1 MLRGAVDLGL
11 APAPH
16 AVEDDAHAHAT
27 AHHEAQ
33 RVLQYTLAAAPRRL
47 RLRLRLRL
55 RREHVGQRRRADAGR
70 LRRAVELDAAAAAG
84 FPELGEHLGEA
95 HGEVVRH
102 DAGRADCV
110 DGAQEVAAAL
120 FGGGKSR
127 REVGVEEF

>member
-1 MLRGAVDLGL
+1 VLRGAVDLRL

-33 RVLQYTLAAAPRRL
+33 RVLQHALAAAPR
-47 RLRLRLRL
+47 RLRLRL
-55 RREHVGQRRRADAGR
+55 RREHVGQRRRTDAGR

-84 FPELGEHLGEA
+84 FPELGEHLGKA
-95 HGEVVRH
+95 HGEVIRH
-102 DAGRADCV
+102 DAGRADRV

-120 FGGGKSR
+120 FGGGESGC
-127 REVGVEEF
+127 EVGVEEF